1 MKQEDGL
8 RDVPKDAG
16 MIGEAFLAVA
26 GELNAA
32 FRSGDA
38 PSSAA
43 PPPCCLVYIYP
54 NAKRLVWQQ
63 RLLSKVLSA
72 ARNGRD
78 TFYCTNA
85 WPCWGKSLPP

>member
-1 MKQEDGL
+1 
-8 RDVPKDAG
+8 
-16 MIGEAFLAVA
+16 
-26 GELNAA
+26 
-32 FRSGDA
+32 
-38 PSSAA
+38 
-43 PPPCCLVYIYP
+43 VYIYP